1 MRQKAWIVG
10 IVFWLLSS
18 VANSDVL
25 LSFAKET
32 PAPEPPA
39 CPAKFDDGVVLANNF
54 KEGVTPPKPTTMPL
68 AGFSNRARKELK
80 KNHINNAISVLSMVV
95 GADGVPRDVCLL
107 RAAGY
112 DLDGK
117 AAEAAWKYRFEP
129 AMKDGKTIP
138 ARISVEVS
146 FKLY

>member
-1 MRQKAWIVG
+1 MRKTAWIVG
-10 IVFWLLSS
+10 IVFWLLLS
-18 VANSDVL
+18 VANSDVR

-39 CPAKFDDGVVLANNF
+39 CPAKFDDSVVVASDF
-54 KEGVTPPKPTTMPL
+54 KQGVTPPKPTNMPA

-80 KNHINNAISVLSMVV
+80 KNHINNAVSVLSMVV
-95 GADGVPRDVCLL
+95 GVDGVPRDVCLL
-107 RAAGY
+107 KAAGY

-117 AAEAAWKYRFEP
+117 AAEAVWKYRFEP
-129 AMKDGKTIP
+129 AMKDGKPVP
-138 ARISVEVS
+138 ARVSIEVN